1 MLVTL
6 ISAFKP
12 LVMLLLAKE
21 SLDAIECSD
30 TMKPSWEALDGL
42 KET

>member
-1 MLVTL
+1 MLT
-6 ISAFKP
+6 STFKP
-12 LVMLLLAKE
+12 LVMLLHVRE

-30 TMKPSWEALDGL
+30 TIKPSWEALDAL